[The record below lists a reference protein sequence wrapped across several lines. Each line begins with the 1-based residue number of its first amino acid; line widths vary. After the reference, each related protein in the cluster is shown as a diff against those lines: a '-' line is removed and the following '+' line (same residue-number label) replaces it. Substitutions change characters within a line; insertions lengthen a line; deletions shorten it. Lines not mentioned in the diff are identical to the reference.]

1 MLRIFTDFDGPV
13 MDVSERYYQVY
24 RFCLEKIRRPGQ
36 TVQVLPKAE
45 FWHLKRS
52 QIPERQIGQ
61 RSGLDELQSQ
71 EFAHLRK
78 QTVHTAPYLA
88 YDRPYPAAIE
98 TLRRLQ
104 HQGIDVAVVTMR
116 RVWEL
121 DDAFQRFDLGQFF
134 SPERRFCLSDDYV
147 KTTDVKDKPLL
158 MQRAIAQLPPA
169 SETWMIG
176 DTEADLIAAKTHG
189 IKAIGVLSGIR
200 GRSQLLQHE
209 PDWIAATFTEAV
221 DWVLERAPIRY
232 AG

>member
-24 RFCLEKIRRPGQ
+24 RFCLEKVSRPGQ

-45 FWHLKRS
+45 FWQMKRS
-52 QIPERQIGQ
+52 QVPERQIGQ

-71 EFAHLRK
+71 EFSHLRK
-78 QTVHTAPYLA
+78 QTVHTAPYLV
-88 YDRPYPAAIE
+88 YDRPYSDSLD
-98 TLRRLQ
+98 TLKRLKR
-104 HQGIDVAVVTMR
+104 QGIDVAVMTMR

-121 DDAFQRFDLGQFF
+121 DDAFQRFDLESCF
-134 SPERRFCLSDDYV
+134 PPDRRFCLSNDYV

-176 DTEADLIAAKTHG
+176 DTEADIIAAKTHG

-200 GRSQLLQHE
+200 GRSQLLHHE
-209 PDWIAATFTEAV
+209 PEWIASTFTEAV
-221 DWVLERAPIRY
+221 EWILQQAPIRY